1 RVDQGKTGVVT
12 PRRDILAGPQ
22 AERAE
27 VHMTRLASLAGDL
40 QAHLETDTEHHRI
53 GADQHQSAFR
63 QIANKAQR
71 LLGEPV
77 EYVEVVRQLMP
88 LDTTL
93 VRHVHVVGA
102 FSLNPAIRVLSAQ
115 LHSWPIR

>member
-1 RVDQGKTGVVT
+1 LTA
-12 PRRDILAGPQ
+12 LA
-22 AERAE
+22 RN
-27 VHMTRLASLAGDL
+27 L
-40 QAHLETDTEHHRI
+40 QAHLEANTKHHRI
-53 GADQHQSAFR
+53 GADQHQPALG
-63 QIANKAQR
+63 QVADEAQR
-71 LLGEPV
+71 LLGEPI

-115 LHSWPIR
+115 LHSWLIRIARRCRAASTSLSL